1 MSARFLV
8 TILVIISTILTSS
21 ISWESFSPTKAYVYI
36 NDCKDYTD
44 AKTHCVQLGGQL
56 ASAHLLEQRTFIVNM
71 IQAPTGSCLSWPRGG
86 YGIWLGG
93 LHNGTSSSNFDTTS
107 VEWFDGTVTPFK
119 DMDWDA
125 GDPENEPDFYQGEH
139 HLGIGLRYPN
149 LKFHT
154 TYLGDSGC
162 AYVCQK
168 IIETPSPTETTTTAV
183 PTTHHPTTFTPTALP
198 TKVPT
203 TPNPTRYPTVNP
215 TMNTIPPTANTMN
228 PTVYTANP
236 TMNTI
241 PPTMVLSCNEDVIE
255 SYNGESLTFH
265 ITMPFKGEL
274 IFDATTNFPIAGIE
288 AFDASHELLG
298 TAAGSNEHKTVSID
312 ASIGAYT
319 FVVIGNTQ
327 KSAIYHVKIICIPDI
342 TSTDNDPSNTE
353 FGSKKET
360 DKKANK
366 SLTFYITF
374 GVIICL
380 FGCICFF
387 FIKNCIAYKPQKPK
401 QQKQLQMEDENDL
414 RMAEADACGKKM
426 KIVRLPKD
434 HPMGEVSLS
443 LPSELMSRFDHAFNP
458 TLTLRPSQEEDKKQT
473 KSDSEGDDSLEEI
486 YVDED
491 EKESDKNESPPP
503 LSSANVETAKKPDK
517 IELKWWQTPNTPKSS
532 HSTEDD
538 DEESESDEFQ
548 DQTYSDSN
556 VDDGKNT
563 KRKVRKKS
571 VSI

>member
-288 AFDASHELLG
+288 AFDASHELLATG
-298 TAAGSNEHKTVSID
+298 TNEQKTVSID
-312 ASIGAYT
+312 AFVGVLYT
-319 FVVIGNTQ
+319 FVVTGDTENA
-327 KSAIYHVKIICIPDI
+327 AIYHVNIVCIPAI
-342 TSTDNDPSNTE
+342 TSTDNPSNTE
-353 FGSKKET
+353 FGSEKET
-360 DKKANK
+360 DNKANT
-366 SLTFYITF
+366 STVIYITF

-401 QQKQLQMEDENDL
+401 QQKQMQME
-414 RMAEADACGKKM
+414 EADELPEIPMVGSARTMESQDVMSVEDETSCGTNAKL
-426 KIVRLPKD
+426 KIARLPSN
-434 HPMGEVSLS
+434 PPMLGMGEVSLTLS
-443 LPSELMSRFDHAFNP
+443 FMSRSEHAFSPKQNESDKQSSLQPLQEDNP
-458 TLTLRPSQEEDKKQT
+458 TANIGRSSFVVSEISDDKPTPMNTILNVVKSQFSSSTVSTLNKKQIE
-473 KSDSEGDDSLEEI
+473 SDSEGDD
-486 YVDED
+486 
-491 EKESDKNESPPP
+491 
-503 LSSANVETAKKPDK
+503 
-517 IELKWWQTPNTPKSS
+517 
-532 HSTEDD
+532 
-538 DEESESDEFQ
+538 
-548 DQTYSDSN
+548 
-556 VDDGKNT
+556 
-563 KRKVRKKS
+563 
-571 VSI
+571 